1 MPFKCDLSVHQIK
14 SVTANGVDVCAG
26 SNTILFKKEIKEVEI
41 SLKND
46 FMVTH
51 RYHRQD
57 AHGR

>member
-1 MPFKCDLSVHQIK
+1 
-14 SVTANGVDVCAG
+14 VTALGVDVCAG

-51 RYHRQD
+51 RYHRRD